1 MFCLLFIVILWTC
14 VRHSEISIMRAK
26 KRKRRNYDNLS
37 YSPAIL
43 GLVLSVIQLYYLFND
58 LTCSACCRH
67 IET

>member
-1 MFCLLFIVILWTC
+1 
-14 VRHSEISIMRAK
+14 MRAK

-58 LTCSACCRH
+58 LTCSACCRN